1 MPRRH
6 GGLVDALVTISARLP
21 WWLALLLAVIAF
33 LILHPIASREPAL
46 PADLQSAGPVA
57 RAQLLRTL
65 ALFGQYV
72 FPAAFVGGAALS
84 AFGRWKRGGL
94 HGDAAGDDGPAAL
107 QAMSWEDFELL
118 VGEAFRRQDYRVR
131 ELGGDGPDGGVD
143 LVATRDEQRY
153 LVQCKHW
160 KSRQVGVRT
169 VRELYGVMTAQRA
182 AGAFVVTSGVFTR
195 EAQAFAY
202 DKNVLLIDGPQL
214 LRLLRVAR
222 GEAGEYHLLG
232 TARLDQGPSE
242 ALPGASPATA
252 STAAHWLLPLAAL
265 TIVLVTLGGLYLAL
279 QPFRASAGGD
289 RSGSPSAASPPAA
302 IGGGSPSTVQAPRD
316 LEAAFELQ
324 YVPPGQCAHLDSDQR
339 VVECANHYIRARRA
353 YMEEHLHKAR

>member
-6 GGLVDALVTISARLP
+6 GGLFDELVTASTRLP
-21 WWLALLLAVIAF
+21 WWLALLLAAIAF
-33 LILHPIASREPAL
+33 LILHPIASHELAPPPDPQSVGPA
-46 PADLQSAGPVA
+46 A
-57 RAQLLRTL
+57 RAQLLKTL

-72 FPAAFVGGAALS
+72 FPAAFIGGAVLS
-84 AFGRWKRGGL
+84 AFGRRKHRRL
-94 HGDAAGDDGPAAL
+94 HGDAPGDDGPAAL
-107 QAMSWEDFELL
+107 QAMSREDFELL
-118 VGEAFRRQDYRVR
+118 VGEAFRRQGYRVR
-131 ELGGDGPDGGVD
+131 EPGGNGPDGGVD
-143 LVATRDEQRY
+143 LVGTRDEQHY

-169 VRELYGVMTAQRA
+169 VRELYGVMSAQRA

-232 TARLDQGPSE
+232 AARLDEGPSE
-242 ALPGASPATA
+242 VAAAASPAPA
-252 STAAHWLLPLAAL
+252 PSPARWLLPMAAL
-265 TIVLVTLGGLYLAL
+265 TVVLVTLGALYTAL
-279 QPFRASAGGD
+279 QPFRATAGGE
-289 RSGSPSAASPPAA
+289 RSGSRGAASSPAAVGGDSPSAPKN
-302 IGGGSPSTVQAPRD
+302 

-324 YVPPGQCAHLDSDQR
+324 YMPPGECARLDSDRR
-339 VVECANHYIRARRA
+339 VIECANHYIRARRA
-353 YMEEHLHKAR
+353 YMEEHRPKVR